1 MAYWPYIVAYL
12 TQRILDMM
20 YDLIGN
26 YQLAAV
32 SKIVTGVKELL
43 YSGNPRTQLIFKSP
57 TGSGK
62 TIMMAKV
69 LEALTDEKLDSDI
82 VYIWAA
88 TGELHKQSYN
98 KLKYQYLPDSEL
110 NMLPLEQMGSDALAP
125 NTVLF
130 CNWESLFRTKKKH
143 TDDGIEIIDWD
154 NVFVRIGENGRNLQ
168 EVLEKTRREHR
179 KIVLI
184 VDEAHKTYL
193 GANSQKLIDEVIAP
207 DLIIE
212 VSATPKITLPAGYY
226 EKNIGRFIEVPLQ
239 DVIESGLIKNKT
251 IINHDITGEITT
263 ASTDEVV
270 ISAALR
276 QREILSQKYI
286 ENHSEIR
293 PLILIQIPDSHKDA
307 SADENMRECVENILK
322 KHSITYDNQKLAIW
336 LSDDKTNKSL
346 VDSPDSPVQVLI
358 FKQAIATGWDCPRAQ
373 ILVMLRDIKSITFE
387 IQTVG
392 RILRMPEL
400 KHYADD
406 DLNTAYV
413 FTNIKEINIDNETD
427 SQVFFRTYRAKL
439 RKDIANITLPDNSY
453 STRQNRQRLLSSF
466 KSILIRKLD
475 EKFDIQFG
483 DDSGVRYKKLD
494 KYLQL
499 YPEELTIPM
508 LSNIVLDNLDN
519 IDKSQW
525 EQNTANIKADEA
537 YIGRAFSMLLRA
549 WVAPY
554 APADSINTLRQAL
567 YKWFA
572 ENGFTDKLDVQRIL
586 TCCDETK
593 PDGIQ
598 QILTPIINEAKKE
611 YGHTNG
617 EYRTFSTNNFHI
629 PSDVEY
635 GQGYCTKDC
644 PKHAMQPYYYNPK
657 VISAPESAFEQLLE
671 NCANVLWWYRNG
683 VNEPKYFAVMYEFP
697 NKDTNLSETRGF
709 YPDYIVKFTDG
720 RVGIFDTKSGIH
732 ATSKETD
739 AKLSALHKYITEHSN
754 LNLFGGIIDV
764 RDNNAMYLKETPN
777 SEFAPIQW
785 I

>member
-1 MAYWPYIVAYL
+1 MEYWQFIAAYL
-12 TQRILDMM
+12 TQRMPDMM

-26 YQLAAV
+26 YQLTAV

-43 YSGNPRTQLIFKSP
+43 YSGNPRTQMIFKSP

-69 LEALTDEKLDSDI
+69 LETLTDEKLDDNV

-110 NMLPLEQMGSDALAP
+110 NMILLEQMEPDALAP

-130 CNWESLFRTKKKH
+130 CNWESLFRTKKKQ
-143 TDDGIEIIDWD
+143 TDDGTEVVDWD

-184 VDEAHKTYL
+184 VDEAHQTYL
-193 GANSQKLIDEVIAP
+193 GPNSQKLVDEVVAP

-212 VSATPKITLPAGYY
+212 VSATPKTTLPAGYY
-226 EKNIGRFIEVPLQ
+226 EKNLGRFIEVPLQ

-251 IINHDITGEITT
+251 IINHNISGEITT

-276 QREILSQKYI
+276 QREMLAQKYI

-293 PLILIQIPDSHKDA
+293 PLVLIQIPDSHKDA
-307 SADENMRECVENILK
+307 STDENMRECVENILK
-322 KHSITYDNQKLAIW
+322 KHGITYDNQKLAIW
-336 LSDDKTNKSL
+336 LTEDKTNKSL
-346 VDSPDSPVQVLI
+346 VDTPDSPVQVLI

-400 KHYADD
+400 KHYSDD

-413 FTNIKEINIDNETD
+413 FTNIKEISIDNESD

-439 RKDIANITLPDNSY
+439 RNDIENITLPDNAY
-453 STRQNRQRLLSSF
+453 STRQNRQRLLSPF
-466 KSILIRKLD
+466 KAILIKKLD
-475 EKFDIQFG
+475 EKFDIKFG
-483 DDSGVRYKKLD
+483 DDNAVRYKKLD

-508 LSNIVLDNLDN
+508 LSNVVLDNLDN
-519 IDKSQW
+519 IDKTQW
-525 EQNTANIKADEA
+525 NQNTANVKADEA
-537 YIGRAFSMLLRA
+537 YIGRTFNMLLRS

-586 TCCDETK
+586 TCSDETK

-598 QILTPIINEAKKE
+598 QILTPIINDAKKE

-617 EYRTFSTNNFHI
+617 EYRTFSTNVFHI
-629 PSDVEY
+629 PADVEY
-635 GQGYCTKDC
+635 GQGYSVKDY
-644 PKHAMQPYYYNPK
+644 PKHALQPYYYNQK
-657 VISAPESAFEQLLE
+657 AISAPEITFEAFLE
-671 NCANVLWWYRNG
+671 RCDSVLWWYRNG
-683 VNEPKYFAVMYEFP
+683 VNEPKYFAVTYDFP
-697 NKDTNLSETRGF
+697 NKDTGLPETHGF
-709 YPDYIVKFTDG
+709 YPDYIVKFEDG
-720 RVGIFDTKSGIH
+720 RIGIFDTKSGLH

-739 AKLSALHKYITEHSN
+739 AKLDALHKYIIEHNN

-764 RDNNAMYLKETPN
+764 RDNNVLYLKE
-777 SEFAPIQW
+777 SQEDKFAPIRW

>member
-1 MAYWPYIVAYL
+1 MEYWPFIAAYL
-12 TQRILDMM
+12 IPRGRDMM

-26 YQLAAV
+26 YQIDAV

-43 YSGNPRTQLIFKSP
+43 YSGNPRTQMIFKSP

-69 LEALTDEKLDSDI
+69 LETLTDENLDTNI
-82 VYIWAA
+82 VYIWAT

-98 KLKYQYLPDSEL
+98 KLKYQYLPDSKL
-110 NMLPLEQMGSDALAP
+110 NMLLLEQMGTDALTP
-125 NTVLF
+125 NTILF
-130 CNWESLFRTKKKH
+130 CNWESLFRTKKK
-143 TDDGIEIIDWD
+143 TADDGTEIIDWD

-168 EVLEKTRREHR
+168 EVLEKTRHEHC

-193 GANSQKLIDEVIAP
+193 GPNSQKLVEEVIIP

-226 EKNIGRFIEVPLQ
+226 EKNIGRFIEFPLQ
-239 DVIESGLIKNKT
+239 DVIYRGLIKNKT
-251 IINHDITGEITT
+251 IINHNKSGEITT
-263 ASTDEVV
+263 ASTDEIV
-270 ISAALR
+270 ISSALR
-276 QREILSQKYI
+276 QREILAQKYI
-286 ENHSEIR
+286 ANDSEIR
-293 PLILIQIPDSHKDA
+293 PLVLIQIPDA
-307 SADENMRECVENILK
+307 SSDESMRENVEDILK
-322 KHSITYDNQKLAIW
+322 KHGITYNNQKLAVW

-346 VDSPDSPVQVLI
+346 VDIPDSPIQVLI

-413 FTNIKEINIDNETD
+413 FTNIKEININNETD

-439 RKDIANITLPDNSY
+439 RNDIENITLPDNSY
-453 STRQNRQRLLSSF
+453 SIRQNRQRLLSPF
-466 KSILIRKLD
+466 KAILIRKLD

-483 DDSGVRYKKLD
+483 DDNNARYKKLD

-499 YPEELTIPM
+499 YPKELTIPM
-508 LSNIVLDNLDN
+508 LSDVVLDNLDN

-525 EQNTANIKADEA
+525 NTTNVKADAA
-537 YIGRAFSMLLRA
+537 YIEQAFNLLLRS

-554 APADSINTLRQAL
+554 APSDSINTLRQAL

-572 ENGFTDKLDVQRIL
+572 ENGFHDKLDVQRIL
-586 TCCDETK
+586 TCSDEKK

-598 QILTPIINEAKKE
+598 QILTPIINEAKIE
-611 YGHTNG
+611 YGKTSG
-617 EYRTFSTNNFHI
+617 EYRSFSTNIFHI
-629 PSDVEY
+629 PSDIEY
-635 GQGYCTKDC
+635 GQVYSVKDC
-644 PKHAMQPYYYNPK
+644 SKHALQPYYYNPK
-657 VISAPESAFEQLLE
+657 VISSPEIAFEHFLE
-671 NCANVLWWYRNG
+671 NCNAVLWWYRNG
-683 VNEPKYFAVMYEFP
+683 TNEPKYFAILYKFP
-697 NKDTNLSETRGF
+697 NKDTGLPETHGF

-720 RVGIFDTKSGIH
+720 RIGIFDTKSGEH
-732 ATSKETD
+732 AISKKTD
-739 AKLSALHKYITEHSN
+739 AKLNALHKYITEHN
-754 LNLFGGIIDV
+754 TLNLFGGIIDV
-764 RDNNAMYLKETPN
+764 RDNNVMYLKEKPESN
-777 SEFAPIQW
+777 FSPIQW

>member
-1 MAYWPYIVAYL
+1 
-12 TQRILDMM
+12 MM

-26 YQLAAV
+26 YQLTAV
-32 SKIVTGVKELL
+32 SKIVTGIKELL
-43 YSGNPRTQLIFKSP
+43 YSGNQRTQMIFKSP

-69 LEALTDEKLDSDI
+69 LETLTDEKMDADI

-110 NMLPLEQMGSDALAP
+110 NMILLEQMGADALAP

-130 CNWESLFRTKKKH
+130 CNWASLFKTKKKQA
-143 TDDGIEIIDWD
+143 DDGTEIVDWD

-184 VDEAHKTYL
+184 VDEAHQTYL
-193 GANSQKLIDEVIAP
+193 GTNSQKLVNEVIQP
-207 DLIIE
+207 DLTIE

-251 IINHDITGEITT
+251 IINHNITGEITT
-263 ASTDEVV
+263 ASTDEIV

-276 QREILSQKYI
+276 QREILAQKYI
-286 ENHSEIR
+286 ENGSPIL
-293 PLILIQIPDSHKDA
+293 PLVLIQIPDTHKDA
-307 SADENMRECVENILK
+307 SADENMRECVEEILK
-322 KHSITYDNQKLAIW
+322 KHGITYDNQKLAIW

-346 VDSPDSPVQVLI
+346 VDRPDSPVQVLI

-400 KHYADD
+400 KHYTDD
-406 DLNTAYV
+406 ELNTAYV

-439 RKDIANITLPDNSY
+439 RDDIENITLLDNSY
-453 STRQNRQRLLSSF
+453 STRQNRQRLMGSF
-466 KSILIRKLD
+466 KAILIKKLD
-475 EKFDIQFG
+475 EKFDIQIG
-483 DDSGVRYKKLD
+483 DDNGVRYKKLD

-525 EQNTANIKADEA
+525 EQNTAKVKADAA
-537 YIGRAFSMLLRA
+537 YIGRAFNMLLRA

-586 TCCDETK
+586 TCSDETK

-598 QILTPIINEAKKE
+598 QILTPIINDAKKE

-617 EYRTFSTNNFHI
+617 EYRTFSTNVFHI
-629 PSDVEY
+629 PSDIEY
-635 GQGYCTKDC
+635 GQGYCTRDC
-644 PKHAMQPYYYNPK
+644 PKHALQPYYYNPK
-657 VISAPESAFEQLLE
+657 VISAPEMAFEQLLE

-697 NKDTNLSETRGF
+697 NKDTSLSETRGF

-720 RVGIFDTKSGIH
+720 RIGIFDTKSGIH

-739 AKLSALHKYITEHSN
+739 AKLNALHKYITEHN
-754 LNLFGGIIDV
+754 ELNLFGGIIDV
-764 RDNNAMYLKETPN
+764 RDNNAMYLKDA
-777 SEFAPIQW
+777 SDGEFTPIQW

>member
-12 TQRILDMM
+12 TQRIPDMM

-69 LEALTDEKLDSDI
+69 LETLTDEKLDSDI

-130 CNWESLFRTKKKH
+130 CNWASLFRTKKKH

-193 GANSQKLIDEVIAP
+193 GANSQKLVDEVIAP

-251 IINHDITGEITT
+251 IINHNITGEITT
-263 ASTDEVV
+263 TSTDEIV

-276 QREILSQKYI
+276 QREILEQKYI
-286 ENHSEIR
+286 AADSEIR
-293 PLILIQIPDSHKDA
+293 PLVLIQIPDSNKDA

-439 RKDIANITLPDNSY
+439 RGDIENITLPDNSY

-466 KSILIRKLD
+466 KSILIKKLD
-475 EKFDIQFG
+475 EKFNIQFG
-483 DDSGVRYKKLD
+483 DDNGVRYEKLD

-499 YPEELTIPM
+499 YPEELTVPI
-508 LSNIVLDNLDN
+508 LSNIILDNLDN

-525 EQNTANIKADEA
+525 EQNTAKVKADEA
-537 YIGRAFSMLLRA
+537 YIGRTFNMLLRA

-572 ENGFTDKLDVQRIL
+572 ENGFTDKLDIQRIL

>member
-1 MAYWPYIVAYL
+1 
-12 TQRILDMM
+12 MM

-26 YQLAAV
+26 YQLTAV
-32 SKIVTGVKELL
+32 SKIVTGIKELL
-43 YSGNPRTQLIFKSP
+43 YSGNPRTQMIFKSP

-69 LEALTDEKLDSDI
+69 LETLTDEKLDTDI

-88 TGELHKQSYN
+88 TGELHKQSYH

-110 NMLPLEQMGSDALAP
+110 NMVLLEQMAAAALAP
-125 NTVLF
+125 NTILF
-130 CNWESLFRTKKKH
+130 CNWESLFRTKKKQA
-143 TDDGIEIIDWD
+143 DDGTEIVDWD

-193 GANSQKLIDEVIAP
+193 GANSQKLVNEVIQP
-207 DLIIE
+207 DLTIE

-251 IINHDITGEITT
+251 IINHNITGEITT
-263 ASTDEVV
+263 ASTDEIV

-276 QREILSQKYI
+276 QREILAQKYI
-286 ENHSEIR
+286 AQGSEIR
-293 PLILIQIPDSHKDA
+293 PLVLIQIPDSYKDA

-322 KHSITYDNQKLAIW
+322 KHGITYDNQKLAIW

-413 FTNIKEINIDNETD
+413 FTNIKEININNETD

-439 RKDIANITLPDNSY
+439 RDNIENITLPDNSY

-466 KSILIRKLD
+466 KAILIRKLD
-475 EKFDIQFG
+475 EKFDIKFG
-483 DDSGVRYKKLD
+483 DDNGVRYKKLD
-494 KYLQL
+494 TYLQL

-525 EQNTANIKADEA
+525 EQNTANVKADEA
-537 YIGRAFSMLLRA
+537 YIGRAFNMLLRA

-586 TCCDETK
+586 TCSDETK

-598 QILTPIINEAKKE
+598 QILTPIINDAKKE

-617 EYRTFSTNNFHI
+617 EYRTFSTNVFHI
-629 PSDVEY
+629 PSEVEY

-644 PKHAMQPYYYNPK
+644 PKHALQPYYYNPK
-657 VISAPESAFEQLLE
+657 VISAPEMAFEQLLE

-697 NKDTNLSETRGF
+697 NKDTNLSETHGF

-720 RVGIFDTKSGIH
+720 RIGIFDTKSGIH

-739 AKLSALHKYITEHSN
+739 AKLAALHNYITEHSK

-764 RDNNAMYLKETPN
+764 RDNNAMYLKEALN
-777 SEFAPIQW
+777 SEFMPIQW

>member
-1 MAYWPYIVAYL
+1 
-12 TQRILDMM
+12 MM

-69 LEALTDEKLDSDI
+69 LETLTDEKLDSDI

-130 CNWESLFRTKKKH
+130 CNWASLFRTKKKH

-193 GANSQKLIDEVIAP
+193 GANSQKLVDEVIAP

-251 IINHDITGEITT
+251 IINHNITGEITT
-263 ASTDEVV
+263 TSTDEIV

-276 QREILSQKYI
+276 QREILEQKYI
-286 ENHSEIR
+286 AADSEIR
-293 PLILIQIPDSHKDA
+293 PLVLIQIPDSNKDA

-439 RKDIANITLPDNSY
+439 RGDIENITLPDNSY

-466 KSILIRKLD
+466 KSILIKKLD
-475 EKFDIQFG
+475 EKFNIQFG
-483 DDSGVRYKKLD
+483 DDNGVRYEKLD

-499 YPEELTIPM
+499 YPEELTVPI
-508 LSNIVLDNLDN
+508 LSNIILDNLDN

-525 EQNTANIKADEA
+525 EQNTAKVKADEA
-537 YIGRAFSMLLRA
+537 YIGRTFNMLLRA

-572 ENGFTDKLDVQRIL
+572 ENGFTDKLDIQRIL

>member
-1 MAYWPYIVAYL
+1 MVYWPFIAAYL
-12 TQRILDMM
+12 TQRMPDMI

-26 YQLAAV
+26 YQLTAV
-32 SKIVTGVKELL
+32 SKIVTGIKELL
-43 YSGNPRTQLIFKSP
+43 YSGNPRTQMIFKSP

-69 LEALTDEKLDSDI
+69 LETLTDEKMDSDI

-110 NMLPLEQMGSDALAP
+110 NMVLLEQMGADALAP

-130 CNWESLFRTKKKH
+130 CNWASLFKTKKKH
-143 TDDGIEIIDWD
+143 TDDGTEIVDWD

-184 VDEAHKTYL
+184 VDEAHQTYL
-193 GANSQKLIDEVIAP
+193 GTNSQKLVNEVIQP
-207 DLIIE
+207 DLTIE

-251 IINHDITGEITT
+251 IINHNITGEITT
-263 ASTDEVV
+263 ASTDEIV

-276 QREILSQKYI
+276 QREILAQKYI
-286 ENHSEIR
+286 ENGSLIR
-293 PLILIQIPDSHKDA
+293 PLVLIQIPDSHKDA
-307 SADENMRECVENILK
+307 VSDENMRECVEEILK
-322 KHSITYDNQKLAIW
+322 KHGITYDNQKLAVW

-346 VDSPDSPVQVLI
+346 IDNPDSPVQVLI

-439 RKDIANITLPDNSY
+439 RDDIENITLPDNSY
-453 STRQNRQRLLSSF
+453 STRQNRQRLMGSF
-466 KSILIRKLD
+466 KAILIKKLD
-475 EKFDIQFG
+475 EKFDIQIG
-483 DDSGVRYKKLD
+483 DDNGVRYKKLD

-525 EQNTANIKADEA
+525 EQNTANVKADAA
-537 YIGRAFSMLLRA
+537 YIGHTFNMLLRA

-572 ENGFTDKLDVQRIL
+572 ENGFTDKLDVQQIL
-586 TCCDETK
+586 TCSDETK

-598 QILTPIINEAKKE
+598 HILTPIINDAKKE

-617 EYRTFSTNNFHI
+617 EYRTFSTNVFHI
-629 PSDVEY
+629 PSDIEY
-635 GQGYCTKDC
+635 GQGYTTKDC
-644 PKHAMQPYYYNPK
+644 PKHALQPYYYNPK
-657 VISAPESAFEQLLE
+657 VISAPEMAFEQLLE
-671 NCANVLWWYRNG
+671 NCDTVLWWYRNG

-697 NKDTNLSETRGF
+697 NTDTNLSETRGF

-720 RVGIFDTKSGIH
+720 RIGIFDTKSGIH

-739 AKLSALHKYITEHSN
+739 AKLNALHKYITEHN
-754 LNLFGGIIDV
+754 KLNLFGGIIDV
-764 RDNNAMYLKETPN
+764 RDNNAMYLKETPDN
-777 SEFAPIQW
+777 PFMPIQW